1 MQLQDGALICQVEET
16 GPEPRADRAAG
27 GGADQHAAAGWQHA
41 HGHGLWL
48 ARQVADELS
57 VLSGPSGTCATV
69 VFALG

>member
-1 MQLQDGALICQVEET
+1 MSGTTAGLPDYVDGQEGAL
-16 GPEPRADRAAG
+16 
-27 GGADQHAAAGWQHA
+27 W
-41 HGHGLWL
+41 